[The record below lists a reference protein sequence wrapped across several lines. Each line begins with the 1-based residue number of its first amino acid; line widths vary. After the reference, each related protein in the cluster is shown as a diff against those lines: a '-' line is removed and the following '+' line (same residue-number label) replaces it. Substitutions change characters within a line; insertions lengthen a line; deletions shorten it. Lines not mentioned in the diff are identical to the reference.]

1 MYWPLSANWL
11 SGGLNHRELRETTQ
25 ALKQQLDA
33 RRTEDPPETDEATKD
48 EIEYVDTGLGDI
60 KLPRTPQFA
69 DIIWK
74 LEHGDPATYMER
86 RFAAEKESERQSA
99 RRRGSSVSPK
109 IQDLLALLVY
119 VVA

>member
-1 MYWPLSANWL
+1 MDSVQAVISQLVEG
-11 SGGLNHRELRETTQ
+11 GGLNPRELRETTQ
-25 ALKQQLDA
+25 ALKQALDA
-33 RRTEDPPETDEATKD
+33 RRAEDPPETDEATKD

-86 RFAAEKESERQSA
+86 RFAAEKAEREAEREKEREQRES
-99 RRRGSSVSPK
+99 
-109 IQDLLALLVY
+109 
-119 VVA
+119 